1 MKKIN
6 VFILTAIA
14 VLGITGCS
22 DNSSITSS
30 VTSEEATSFESSE
43 ITSGEIS
50 EVSSTEDPYY
60 NVSYDEFYENYT
72 PATSYEDSVW
82 RTLHYYMSGSIEEQ
96 TLDPIIAN
104 PRPKS
109 DDDKYILNSTLD
121 YITDGD
127 GENVGYNLVDCIGN
141 VVDTIYLGGGYTDL
155 DEVCAY
161 LYAFGEAPS
170 NYQNGW
176 SRTERIETWG
186 NDYCVNN
193 FAYFSD
199 DYSGEADLIDNYG
212 GDIGTDNKRYFE
224 MDVKTNGE
232 YQDGTVEESSYSTSN
247 RGCARIVFT
256 YEWSDETHIE
266 EASER
271 HVFYT
276 YDHYDTFTEF
286 LNYDEGFGEKFGQG
300 CSSFN
305 YVYTAY
311 EAI

>member
-14 VLGITGCS
+14 VLSVTSCS
-22 DNSSITSS
+22 GNSSITSS
-30 VTSEEATSFESSE
+30 TTGEETTSFDSSEVTSTD
-43 ITSGEIS
+43 
-50 EVSSTEDPYY
+50 DPYFG
-60 NVSYDEFYENYT
+60 VSYDEFYANYT

-82 RTLHYYMSGSIEEQ
+82 RTAHYFMSGSIEEQ

-104 PRPKS
+104 PRPKA
-109 DDDKYILNSTLD
+109 DDGKYILNSEVD
-121 YITDGD
+121 YITNDEGK
-127 GENVGYNLVDCIGN
+127 NVGYNIVDCIGN
-141 VVDTIYLGGGYTDL
+141 VVDTIYLGGGYTEL
-155 DEVCAY
+155 SEVCAY
-161 LYAFGEAPS
+161 LYAFGEAPG

-176 SRTERIETWG
+176 SRTERNDTWG
-186 NDYCVNN
+186 NDYCVSN

-199 DYSGEADLIDNYG
+199 DYSNEADLIDNYG
-212 GDIGTDNKRYFE
+212 GDIGSNNKRYFE

-232 YQDGTVEESSYSTSN
+232 YQDGTFVESSYSTSN
-247 RGCARIVFT
+247 RGSARIVFT

-300 CSSFN
+300 CSSFD
-305 YVYTAY
+305 YVYSAY